1 MRVRLKHSTSQLSG
15 QTMKVD
21 VDSARRVVRVEAK
34 VLDAKLLGRLVVDR
48 LPRLA
53 PGVVAHE
60 EARQASDAQPAASER
75 YRVVVAFA
83 GAEFDAQVVRLPGG
97 ELDVVLH
104 APAAANATAKPAT
117 RRDDLVDAQEAS
129 RLSGIAASR
138 LVAWARAKY
147 PRVIAVED
155 TTEEFLFP
163 YWQFDPVVWAVVPDL
178 AKELGAGGWTTML
191 WLQTPLGAFS
201 GRSPRQALEQ
211 GEPAARVLAVAGA
224 SG

>member
-21 VDSARRVVRVEAK
+21 VDSAQRVVRVEVKAI
-34 VLDAKLLGRLVVDR
+34 DARLLGRLVADR

-60 EARQASDAQPAASER
+60 EVRQGGVDDLAASGR
-75 YRVVVAFA
+75 YRLVVAFA
-83 GAEFDAQVVRLPGG
+83 GVEFDTQVVRLPDG

-104 APAAANATAKPAT
+104 APAAASAMAKPAT
-117 RRDDLVDAQEAS
+117 KRDDLVDLNEAS
-129 RLSGIAASR
+129 RLSGSTASR

-147 PRVIAVED
+147 PRVVAIED
-155 TTEEFLFP
+155 TAEEFLFP
-163 YWQFDPVVWAVVPDL
+163 YWQFDPMVWAVVPDL

-191 WLQTPLGAFS
+191 WLQTPLGALS

-211 GEPAARVLAVAGA
+211 GEPPASVLAVAGA